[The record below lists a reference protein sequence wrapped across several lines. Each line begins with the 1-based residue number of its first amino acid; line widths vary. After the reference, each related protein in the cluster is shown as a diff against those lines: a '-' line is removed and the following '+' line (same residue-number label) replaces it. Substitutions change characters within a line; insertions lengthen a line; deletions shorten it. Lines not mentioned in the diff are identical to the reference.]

1 MRRKSTKAFSES
13 LQKCIHDSG
22 YFQKE
27 LAKDIGLDP
36 KVFSRKLSSNG
47 NYFFTDEQ
55 LWDIFKVLA
64 EKQIITTLDEVFHLL
79 ALLDI
84 EPDSFSIQKW
94 QTLPLSQRT
103 SSNTYALPLS
113 PMDSPSSSTFL
124 DDLSATL
131 TRFIGREEA
140 AAQLHDLLRQDE
152 VRLVTLVGLGGSGKT
167 RLALHVANELAGTFT
182 HGVWFVFLASIRD
195 PALVVQN
202 IMHILHI
209 KSSPTLSPLQRLIA
223 YLQDKSLLLLLDNFE
238 QVAEAATVIGEL
250 LAAAPGLKVLV
261 TSRAVLHLY
270 GEYEFD
276 VRPLE
281 VPDLMVDVEMAD
293 IARYSA
299 VQLFVERAKFVSPH
313 FALTP
318 DNAAIIAQICA
329 RLDGLPLALEL
340 AAARIKVLSPVQLL
354 ERLSEA
360 RLPLLTKG
368 AKNAPARQHS
378 LRNTIDWSYNL
389 LSSTEQAWFIRLGV
403 FCGNWSLEAAEAMMQ
418 AAAFHHQSEG
428 NVAVPML
435 DIIESLVD
443 KSLLLR
449 LPMMAG
455 QMRFMLLETLR
466 EYALERLNAEGSSD
480 YLYDWHACY
489 YLRVAEEGEVGLKGP
504 QQVMWRVRLGVEQEN
519 LRAALEWS
527 LQQARDGASMMGGM
541 AHGHGYRMHIG
552 TRDVAKNRAEPPET
566 FSGMGLQA
574 IEVLLRLTAALRSYW
589 EWHGQLVEAR
599 NWLDTALA
607 IPLAECA
614 SKTTLAARAK
624 ALSEAA
630 RVVCLQN
637 ELHKSI
643 ELADES
649 IALWRQLDNPIG
661 LANALLH
668 RGWAAH
674 ALRDYEQAKQGYEEA
689 LKLLPP
695 TGYEWL
701 RAQLLFYLGAVA
713 GFDFDFD
720 LMRSYYAQSRVLF
733 EQVGDKSAI
742 ADLLKDQ
749 GGITILEGKYEEAID
764 GLLKSIALSHELDHK
779 QYIATAMG
787 LLGFAVGMREQPDA
801 ETSTLQAALFWGAG
815 EGLREAVGTDS
826 WLSSFPLAKVIRQQV
841 LARVDEA
848 RWRSAWQ
855 AGRNLTEEQ
864 AIAASMALREGCK
877 VSS

>member
-13 LQKCIHDSG
+13 LQKRIHGFG
-22 YFQKE
+22 YFQRE

-152 VRLVTLVGLGGSGKT
+152 VRLVTLAGLGGSGKT
-167 RLALHVANELAGTFT
+167 RLALYVANELTGTFT
-182 HGVWFVFLASIRD
+182 HGVWFVFLASVRD

-209 KSSPTLSPLQRLIA
+209 KSSPTVPPLQRLIA

-261 TSRAVLHLY
+261 TSRAVLRLY
-270 GEYEFD
+270 GEHEFN
-276 VRPLE
+276 VLPLE
-281 VPDLMVDVEMAD
+281 VPDLTVDADMAD

-299 VQLFVERAKFVSPH
+299 VQLFVERAKLVSPH

-318 DNAAIIAQICA
+318 ENATIIAQICA
-329 RLDGLPLALEL
+329 RVDGLPLALEL
-340 AAARIKVLSPVQLL
+340 AAARIKVLSPDQLL

-368 AKNAPARQHS
+368 AKNLPVRHHS
-378 LRNTIDWSYNL
+378 LRNTIDWSYKL
-389 LSSTEQAWFIRLGV
+389 LSPNEQAWFIRLGV
-403 FCGNWSLEAAEAMMQ
+403 FSGNWSLEAAEAMMQ
-418 AAAFHHQSEG
+418 AAAYHHRSDA

-449 LPMMAG
+449 LPMMGG
-455 QMRFMLLETLR
+455 QVRFMLLETLR
-466 EYALERLNAEGSSD
+466 EYALERLNAEGGSD

-504 QQVMWRVRLGVEQEN
+504 QQVMWRIRLAVEQDN
-519 LRAALEWS
+519 LRAALDWS
-527 LQQARDGASMMGGM
+527 LQQARAGASMMGGM
-541 AHGHGYRMHIG
+541 AHGR
-552 TRDVAKNRAEPPET
+552 TNTEAKVAAKNRVEPSEAL
-566 FSGMGLQA
+566 SGMGLQA
-574 IEVLLRLTAALRSYW
+574 IEVLLRLTSALRSYW
-589 EWHGQLVEAR
+589 EWNGQLVEAR
-599 NWLDTALA
+599 KWLDTALA
-607 IPLAECA
+607 IPLVECA
-614 SKTTLAARAK
+614 GKTTLAARAK

-637 ELHKSI
+637 EQHKSI

-661 LANALLH
+661 LATALLY

-674 ALRDYEQAKQGYEEA
+674 ALRDYAQAKQGYEEA
-689 LKLLPP
+689 LKLLPSS
-695 TGYEWL
+695 GYEWL

-787 LLGFAVGMREQPDA
+787 LLGFAVGLREKPDA
-801 ETSTLQAALFWGAG
+801 ESSTLQAALLWGAG

-826 WLSSFPLAKVIRQQV
+826 WLSSFPIAQVLRQQV
-841 LARVDEA
+841 LSRVDEA
-848 RWRSAWQ
+848 SWRSAWQ

-864 AIAASMALREGCK
+864 VIAASLALREGCK
-877 VSS
+877 GSS